1 MACSSQDQLTVDTP
15 AGYDGGIVYYDA
27 PEGAGVSVTP
37 AELMAM
43 DFSREKYLRLVGDM
57 SLGGTSSEGVSVSLS
72 GSGEELRTAKVSDPN
87 QVLTSDTLVWA
98 ASYEG
103 GKMTGIT
110 SGILKADGTVT
121 FSEPV
126 EAGAVLFF
134 LDGEN
139 KPMCGNI
146 LLQLEKTT

>member
-1 MACSSQDQLTVDTP
+1 
-15 AGYDGGIVYYDA
+15 
-27 PEGAGVSVTP
+27 
-37 AELMAM
+37 
-43 DFSREKYLRLVGDM
+43 
-57 SLGGTSSEGVSVSLS
+57 
-72 GSGEELRTAKVSDPN
+72 
-87 QVLTSDTLVWA
+87 
-98 ASYEG
+98 
-103 GKMTGIT
+103 MTGIT